1 MAKVIKNTYQD
12 NQFGGTTP
20 WGNTSSLVFELETT
34 TKGFL
39 VGSSYDKALAAND
52 VVLLGELPE
61 GYRLDDA
68 SLIVQ
73 KALKTATTGKVGFVY
88 QDGVDHTTIKQDDA
102 YFGSALNLAAVGK
115 LRATNTK
122 LVRLPKPA
130 YLIVTLS
137 GAAQDAAGKVS
148 VIVTGE
154 LMGAN

>member
-12 NQFGGTTP
+12 NQVGGTTP
-20 WGNTSSLVFELETT
+20 WGNTSNLVFELETT

-39 VGSSYDKALAAND
+39 VGTSYNKALAAND
-52 VVLLGELPE
+52 VVVLGELPE

-68 SLIVQ
+68 SLIVE
-73 KALKTATTGKVGFVY
+73 KALKTATTGKVGFAY

>member
-20 WGNTSSLVFELETT
+20 WGNTSNLVFELETT

-39 VGSSYDKALAAND
+39 VGTSYNKALAAND
-52 VVLLGELPE
+52 VVVLGELPE

-68 SLIVQ
+68 SLIVE
-73 KALKTATTGKVGFVY
+73 KALKTATTGKVGFAY